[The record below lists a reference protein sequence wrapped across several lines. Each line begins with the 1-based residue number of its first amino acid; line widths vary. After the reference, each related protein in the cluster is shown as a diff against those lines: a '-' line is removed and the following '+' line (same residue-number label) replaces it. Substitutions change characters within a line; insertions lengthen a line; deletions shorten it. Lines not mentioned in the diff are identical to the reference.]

1 VEKPANLSS
10 ERVLYAYLASVPN
23 VVSKPSLGDSLE
35 YRLNQMLLKSVF
47 PQLETMPLTK
57 ILNLQPSGEP
67 SGKVATIPNHATSTS
82 WKCHKCLW
90 KKKTHLVQIVTDFD

>member
-47 PQLETMPLTK
+47 PQLETMPL
-57 ILNLQPSGEP
+57 QRY
-67 SGKVATIPNHATSTS
+67 
-82 WKCHKCLW
+82 
-90 KKKTHLVQIVTDFD
+90 